1 MPDQLVLSVV
11 DQSPV
16 RKGGSTA
23 DALRETV
30 ELAVLAESLGYHRYW
45 VAEHHNLPGFAGT
58 SPEVL
63 IGQIAA
69 RTQTIR
75 VGSGGV
81 MLSHYSAL
89 RVAEQFRVLEAFY
102 PGRID
107 LGLGRAPGGDGR
119 TATALAY
126 PGRVRDI
133 SHYPQQI
140 DDLACY
146 LGDAMPAG
154 HPFEQVR
161 AAPTSSSTSPELW
174 LLGSGFD
181 SALMAAERGL
191 PFSFAH
197 FFGTTAGHG
206 PAVVNAY
213 REHFQ
218 ADEHHPEPRV
228 NVSAQVVCAP
238 SHDEA
243 ERLAS
248 SLAYA
253 RLRLALGAPE
263 AIVSPEEAL
272 AYPYRPEER
281 DFVETQG
288 RSSIVGDPDRVA
300 DALFELAKTYE
311 TDDLGVVT
319 ICFDFEARC
328 RSYEL
333 IAERFALAGAAE
345 SSGWIP

>member
-1 MPDQLVLSVV
+1 MSDQLTLSVV

-16 RKGGSTA
+16 RKGGSAA

-30 ELAVLAESLGYHRYW
+30 ELAVLAESLGYRRYW

-58 SPEVL
+58 SPELL

-69 RTQTIR
+69 RTQSIR

-89 RVAEQFRVLEAFY
+89 RVAEQFRILESFY

-126 PGRVRDI
+126 PGRIRDI
-133 SHYPQQI
+133 SHYPEQI
-140 DDLACY
+140 DDLAHY
-146 LGDAMPAG
+146 LGDTMPAG

-161 AAPTSSSTSPELW
+161 AAPTPSSSAPELW

-181 SALMAAERGL
+181 SALIAAERGL

-206 PAVVNAY
+206 PAVVAAY

-218 ADEHHPEPRV
+218 TNEAHREARV
-228 NVSAQVVCAP
+228 NVSAQVVCAA
-238 SHDEA
+238 SNDEA
-243 ERLAS
+243 ERLAA
-248 SLAYA
+248 SLSYA
-253 RLRLALGAPE
+253 RLRLALGQPE

-281 DFVETQG
+281 DFVENNA

-300 DALFELAKTYE
+300 DGLLELAKTYE
-311 TDDLGVVT
+311 CNDLGIVT
-319 ICFDFEARC
+319 ICYDFEARC

-333 IAERFALAGAAE
+333 IAERFDLARASE
-345 SSGWIP
+345 STGWIP